1 MSHNG
6 RFAWEAGMNKQ
17 PSRILVID
25 DQSSVREMVADLL
38 REFELADVIEEADS
52 IETAKRALRKSSW
65 DVVITD
71 MSLGDGNI
79 LDLFESL
86 NAPEVDF
93 PSVLLMSGFLFGRS
107 KQRAQSLGI
116 HHIMHKPFL
125 PNDMIDTV
133 MQILGTDNASENV

>member
-1 MSHNG
+1 MGSS
-6 RFAWEAGMNKQ
+6 MNKQ

-25 DQSSVREMVADLL
+25 DQSSVREMVADML

-52 IETAKRALRKSSW
+52 IETAKRALGESSW
-65 DVVITD
+65 DVIITD

-86 NAPEVDF
+86 NASDIDF

-116 HHIMHKPFL
+116 QHIMHKPFL

-133 MQILGTDNASENV
+133 MQILGTDDASDS